1 MSEQTI
7 VALSTPVGRSAIA
20 VVRMSGEDS
29 IKIAGRFFHPMP
41 DKPNFVRVG
50 KLQTEHFAEQAMC
63 VYFVAPHSYTGEN
76 TVEFYCH
83 GGISVPQAVIQ
94 ACLDNGARMAT
105 NGEFSKRAFV
115 NGKQNLT
122 NAEGI
127 IEMIDAE
134 TVSGVKAGVNLLN
147 NKLGELTVKLQ
158 DKLTDMISRTEVALD
173 YPEEDLELPTAQS
186 LRGEIAELHGEISQ
200 LLGTVSAGRIV
211 KYGINVAIAGRPNV
225 GKSSLLNA
233 FLGSD
238 RAIVSSVEG
247 TTRDTLNE
255 SIAYKDTKFNF
266 VDTAGIRNARDE
278 IEKEGIRRTNLAI
291 ADADVVLFV
300 TDRKDDFLQCDKKII
315 KVYNKG
321 DVNDYS
327 DVSDGIVVSARTGQN
342 VELLKQT
349 VYDAFRMG
357 EINNSDLI
365 LTNQRH
371 IDCLKTASE
380 LLKNAEAD
388 AQNGTLD
395 CVASTLHDAWQV
407 LGEITGTQANEDII
421 DRIYSKFCLGK

>member
-1 MSEQTI
+1 MDNQTI

-29 IKIAGRFFHPMP
+29 IEIASKFFSPMP
-41 DKPNFVRVG
+41 KAPNVVKVGNLVTPHFV
-50 KLQTEHFAEQAMC
+50 EQAMC

-83 GGISVPQAVIQ
+83 GGISVPQAVIETCI
-94 ACLDNGARMAT
+94 ANGARMAN
-105 NGEFSKRAFV
+105 NGEFSKRAFI

-147 NKLGELTVKLQ
+147 NRLGERTVELQ
-158 DKLTDMISRTEVALD
+158 DRLTDMISKTEVALD
-173 YPEEDLELPTAQS
+173 YPEEDLELPTAES
-186 LRGEIAELHGEISQ
+186 LVGEISQ
-200 LLGTVSAGRIV
+200 LSGEIEQLLNTVSAGRIV

-255 SIAYKDTKFNF
+255 SIVYKDTKFNF

-278 IEKEGIRRTNLAI
+278 IEKEGIRRTNIAI
-291 ADADVVLFV
+291 TEADVVLFV
-300 TDRKDDFLQCDKKII
+300 TDSVEDTLDCDKKVL

-321 DVNDYS
+321 DVNNY
-327 DVSDGIVVSARTGQN
+327 DVTDGIVVSAKTGSN
-342 VELLKQT
+342 VELLKET
-349 VYDAFRMG
+349 IYNMFRVG

-371 IDCLKTASE
+371 IDCLKTAIE
-380 LLKNAEAD
+380 LLKY
-388 AQNGTLD
+388 AQNDAETGTLD
-395 CVASTLHDAWQV
+395 CVASRLHDAWQV
-407 LGEITGTQANEDII
+407 LGEITGTTANEDII